1 MRQNLS
7 ALSVLSASKIKQEME
22 LHVLIYKVLVWRQH
36 GQVVRAPDLKSVGNQ
51 EGTCSG
57 LPLTTKLEL
66 FGRPEFNSLAMLAN
80 RYSNCSASHQLGCL
94 DMFI

>member
-1 MRQNLS
+1 
-7 ALSVLSASKIKQEME
+7 ME

-66 FGRPEFNSLAMLAN
+66 FLCRPEFNSLAMLAN
-80 RYSNCSASHQLGCL
+80 R
-94 DMFI
+94 